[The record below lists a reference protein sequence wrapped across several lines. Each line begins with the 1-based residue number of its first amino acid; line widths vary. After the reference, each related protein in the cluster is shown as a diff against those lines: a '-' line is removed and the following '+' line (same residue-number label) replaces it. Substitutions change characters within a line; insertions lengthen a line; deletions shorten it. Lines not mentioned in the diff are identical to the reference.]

1 MTAKELINV
10 DPEIMGGTPVFQG
23 TRVPVQYLFDHLE
36 NNATIDEFL
45 AGYPSV
51 SKNQAIALIHL
62 MSHGIV
68 EGKLLDL
75 NENFA

>member
-1 MTAKELINV
+1 MTANELINV
-10 DPEIMGGTPVFQG
+10 DPELMGGTPVFRG
-23 TRVPVQYLFDHLE
+23 TRVPIQHLLDHLE

-51 SKNQAIALIHL
+51 SKNQAVAFIHL
-62 MSHGIV
+62 MSQSV
-68 EGKLLDL
+68 SAGKLLEL